1 MFEARKEAK
10 LLKNLHSNELFI
22 TDLYKNGKSLMIRL
36 LRQLVLD
43 WIAA

>member
-10 LLKNLHSNELFI
+10 LLKNLHGNELFI
-22 TDLYKNGKSLMIRL
+22 TDLYKNG
-36 LRQLVLD
+36 RQLVLD